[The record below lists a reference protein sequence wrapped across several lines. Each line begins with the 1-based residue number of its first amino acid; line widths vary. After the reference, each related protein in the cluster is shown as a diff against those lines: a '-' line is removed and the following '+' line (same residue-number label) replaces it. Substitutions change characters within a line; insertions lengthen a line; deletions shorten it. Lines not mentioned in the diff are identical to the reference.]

1 MNDMV
6 LEFLYYSS
14 IRRSVIVLI
23 TKYGVPASFIDGTIR
38 KPLKI
43 LAFFSRPRA
52 TTIKEKTEQKVESVN
67 QKSNENVPVDE
78 NAGEEDVVISDQQG
92 EHRARDDFNQ
102 DMEWTASLTKSHLL
116 GGNPYLVCSIHN
128 FYEYD
133 FQFLILMQL
142 LQTLPKKLCPEKIF
156 KTEDPIYLM
165 SVPEKLSAHST
176 LTIIQGIVYR

>member
-23 TKYGVPASFIDGTIR
+23 TKYGVPASFIDVTIR

-52 TTIKEKTEQKVESVN
+52 TTIKEKTEQKVESIN

-116 GGNPYLVCSIHN
+116 GGNPYL
-128 FYEYD
+128 
-133 FQFLILMQL
+133 
-142 LQTLPKKLCPEKIF
+142 TLPKKLCPEKIF